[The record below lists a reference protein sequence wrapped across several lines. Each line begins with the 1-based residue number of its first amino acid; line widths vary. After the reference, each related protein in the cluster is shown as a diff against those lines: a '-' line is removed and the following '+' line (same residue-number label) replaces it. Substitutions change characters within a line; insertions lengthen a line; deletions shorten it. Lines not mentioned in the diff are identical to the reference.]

1 MRHVFSSKAQNPVL
15 CWASFLVMGAE
26 ETAAS
31 LEAFPVVPGKGR
43 LLPIAQSFPPSVL
56 ACATSDSWR
65 LFSLFTP
72 HP

>member
-1 MRHVFSSKAQNPVL
+1 MFSSRAQNPVL

-31 LEAFPVVPGKGR
+31 LEAFPVVPLTGFGR

-56 ACATSDSWR
+56 ACATSDSWW